1 MNPIVLL
8 NGKFIEA
15 SSATISIFDGG
26 FLHGAGLFETMRA
39 DHGHVF
45 RLEPHHERMVASASA
60 LGLPITL
67 DDLPTSADFDKLIAE
82 NKLTTARIR
91 MTVTV
96 GSMHP
101 SDVSADRPMLT
112 VCVTASSLPAYPP
125 DLYRHGMKVMI
136 TAYTQSTTDPLTG
149 HKTTNYLPRLL
160 ALRKAREFNCGEALW
175 FTPQNYL
182 AEGCIS
188 SVFIVK
194 NNAIATPPLDTPVLP
209 SVTRSAVL
217 ELAKREG
224 IEHHEKTLDI
234 NDVLGADEVFI
245 TNSSMQVVPVCSVE
259 KSDIGEG
266 KPGPMSARLRQLYMK
281 LVDQECKASGY
292 SPPTGE

>member
-1 MNPIVLL
+1 MDPIVFL
-8 NGKFIEA
+8 NGEFIKA
-15 SSATISIFDGG
+15 SDATISIFDGG

-45 RLEPHHERMVASASA
+45 RLQPHLDRMINSATA

-67 DDLPTSADFDKLIAE
+67 ESLPKANDFDKLIAE
-82 NKLTTARIR
+82 NDLKTARLR

-101 SDVSADRPMLT
+101 SDVESDKPALT

-125 DLYRHGMKVMI
+125 ELFRHGMKVMI
-136 TAYTQSTTDPLTG
+136 TTYTQSTTDPLIG
-149 HKTTNYLPRLL
+149 HKTINYLPRLL
-160 ALRKAREFNCGEALW
+160 ALRKAREFNCGEAFW

-188 SVFIVK
+188 SVFVVK
-194 NNAIATPPLDTPVLP
+194 DNAIATPPLDTPVLP

-217 ELAKREG
+217 EIAEREG
-224 IEHHEKTLDI
+224 IEHHEKTLNI
-234 NDVLGADEVFI
+234 NELLGADEVFI

-259 KSDIGEG
+259 KTDIAEG
-266 KPGPMSARLRQLYMK
+266 KPGPMTARLRQLYIE
-281 LVDQECKASGY
+281 LVDQECKAQG
-292 SPPTGE
+292 

>member
-1 MNPIVLL
+1 MDPIVFL
-8 NGKFIEA
+8 NGEFIKA
-15 SSATISIFDGG
+15 SDATISIFDGG

-45 RLEPHHERMVASASA
+45 RLQPHLDRMINSATA

-67 DDLPTSADFDKLIAE
+67 ESLPTANDFDKLIAE
-82 NKLTTARIR
+82 NELKTARLR

-101 SDVSADRPMLT
+101 SDVAADRPILT

-125 DLYRHGMKVMI
+125 ELFRHGMKVMI
-136 TAYTQSTTDPLTG
+136 TTYTQSTADPLIG
-149 HKTTNYLPRLL
+149 HKTINYLPRLL
-160 ALRKAREFNCGEALW
+160 ALRKAREFNCGEAFW

-188 SVFIVK
+188 SVFVVK
-194 NNAIATPPLDTPVLP
+194 DNAIATPPLDTPVLP

-217 ELAKREG
+217 EIAEREG
-224 IEHHEKTLDI
+224 IEHHEKAINI
-234 NDVLGADEVFI
+234 NDLLGADEVFI

-259 KSDIGEG
+259 KTDIAEG
-266 KPGPMSARLRQLYMK
+266 KPGPMAARLRQLYIE
-281 LVDQECKASGY
+281 LVDQECKAQG
-292 SPPTGE
+292 

>member
-1 MNPIVLL
+1 MDPIVYL
-8 NGKFIEA
+8 NGEFIEA
-15 SSATISIFDGG
+15 STATISIFDGG

-39 DHGHVF
+39 DHGRVF
-45 RLEPHHERMVASASA
+45 RLQPHLERMVASAEV
-60 LGLPITL
+60 LGLPIGL
-67 DDLPTSADFDKLIAE
+67 DVLPAAKDFDKLIAD
-82 NKLTTARIR
+82 NSLRTARLR

-101 SDVSADRPMLT
+101 SDVAADRPALT
-112 VCVTASSLPAYPP
+112 VCVTASPLPAYPP
-125 DLYRHGMKVMI
+125 ELFRHGMKVMI
-136 TAYTQSTTDPLTG
+136 TMYTQSTTDPLTG

-182 AEGCIS
+182 TEGCIS
-188 SVFIVK
+188 SVFVVK
-194 NNAIATPPLDTPVLP
+194 DNAIATPPLDTPVLP

-217 ELAKREG
+217 EIAQREG

-245 TNSSMQVVPVCSVE
+245 TNSSMQIVPVCSVE
-259 KSDIGEG
+259 KTDIGEG
-266 KPGPMSARLRQLYMK
+266 KPGPMAARLRQLYID
-281 LVDQECKASGY
+281 LVDQECKAQG
-292 SPPTGE
+292 

>member
-1 MNPIVLL
+1 MESIVLL
-8 NGKFIEA
+8 NGEFIAA
-15 SSATISIFDGG
+15 SAATISIFDGG

-45 RLEPHHERMVASASA
+45 RLQPHFERMVASAEA
-60 LGLPITL
+60 LGLPITI
-67 DDLPTSADFDKLIAE
+67 DALPTPADFDKLIAD
-82 NKLTTARIR
+82 NNLTTARIR

-101 SDVSADRPMLT
+101 SDVSVDKPALT
-112 VCVTASSLPAYPP
+112 VCVTASSLPTYPP
-125 DLYRHGMKVMI
+125 ELYASGMKVMI
-136 TAYTQSTTDPLTG
+136 TTYTQSTTDPLMG

-160 ALRKAREFNCGEALW
+160 ALKKAREFNCGEAFW

-194 NNAIATPPLDTPVLP
+194 DNAIATPPLDTPVLP

-217 ELAKREG
+217 EIAQRED
-224 IEHHEKTLDI
+224 IEHHEKTLNI

-245 TNSSMQVVPVCSVE
+245 TNSSMQIVPVCSVE
-259 KSDIGEG
+259 KTDIGDG
-266 KPGPMSARLRQLYMK
+266 NPGPMAKRLRQLYID
-281 LVDQECKASGY
+281 LVDQECKAQG
-292 SPPTGE
+292 